1 MKAIT
6 TIGNEGSQIFHQVLG
21 WDMVE
26 VENYAGPGRARI
38 VFSKEFDKG
47 KNGNKN

>member
-6 TIGNEGSQIFHQVLG
+6 TIGNEGSQQFHQVLG

-26 VENYAGPGRARI
+26 IEDYAGPGRARI
-38 VFSKEFDKG
+38 VFSKHFDKG
-47 KNGNKN
+47 NNDTKN